1 VTETPSADTVPA
13 KKAASKSAPKSAGL
27 SSMLLADLKSMAAG
41 LGVAGAGSMKKA
53 QLVDAIKATQS
64 GAPAKASVGAPASG
78 ARSTVPAS
86 LTRVESAA
94 EDAIDF
100 LERGRSA
107 KARQALE
114 ALRRLAHGQA
124 ATDLAKA
131 GVARAKVRALQRRA
145 DRAASL
151 SARGAAELEVSLAA
165 NAVSQLMPGLYASYR
180 DPVPPTVLKLDYL
193 DRELQLRSR
202 AGQPSAVSARVRDLT
217 ATWTKLRPAVVRA
230 GGRKVAL
237 DYDGHVRALR
247 TDTAPAAVQR
257 QAAIGLE
264 LVDRLEDVF
273 RGR

>member
-1 VTETPSADTVPA
+1 MTLVEQRPA
-13 KKAASKSAPKSAGL
+13 TRTLAALFALVAV
-27 SSMLLADLKSMAAG
+27 
-41 LGVAGAGSMKKA
+41 GVAGPAAGA
-53 QLVDAIKATQS
+53 AGARPAAR
-64 GAPAKASVGAPASG
+64 GAPAKASVGARATG
-78 ARSTVPAS
+78 ARATVPAS

-230 GGRKVAL
+230 GGRKAAL

-247 TDTAPAAVQR
+247 TNTAPAAVQR